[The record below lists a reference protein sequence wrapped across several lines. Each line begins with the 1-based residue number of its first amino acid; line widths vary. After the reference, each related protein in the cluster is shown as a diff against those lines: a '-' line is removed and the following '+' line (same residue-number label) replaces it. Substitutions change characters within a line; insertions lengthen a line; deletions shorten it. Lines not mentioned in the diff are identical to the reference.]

1 MAATAELNLT
11 LDPMGNSHKNLL
23 VEGPPQT
30 ILEEDNP
37 MTILSQFGSN

>member
-23 VEGPPQT
+23 KAHHYAYTVQ
-30 ILEEDNP
+30 IWA
-37 MTILSQFGSN
+37 LSGLK